1 MIADAV
7 DLKKER
13 YLAILLDREA
23 CCPVVVT
30 SIEGGVNIEDVAR
43 TNPDAINKEFID
55 LQEGMTG
62 TVFLIFQHL
71 MPLLQ
76 ILNLGILHV
85 LSVSLLALHS
95 THSCAPN

>member
-23 CCPVVVT
+23 CCPVVIT
-30 SIEGGVNIEDVAR
+30 STEGGVNIEDVAR
-43 TNPDAINKEFID
+43 SKPNAIKKELID

-62 TVFLIFQHL
+62 KISINFSSYLVI
-71 MPLLQ
+71 
-76 ILNLGILHV
+76 I
-85 LSVSLLALHS
+85 
-95 THSCAPN
+95 